1 MFYISFEAN
10 LISTA
15 RVMANHA
22 NIVLHSISL
31 AALFIFKSDIQVK
44 GILDLS
50 AVLISGLQYRVQ
62 TISQL
67 AIDQHCMTLTG
78 AQNLNNN
85 NNE

>member
-1 MFYISFEAN
+1 MSYGNYATI
-10 LISTA
+10 L
-15 RVMANHA
+15 
-22 NIVLHSISL
+22 LHSISP
-31 AALFIFKSDIQVK
+31 AAPSLFKSDIRVK
-44 GILDLS
+44 GIIDLS